1 MVSATTYSTL
11 AKRSEGRKEKG
22 HSLRIFAAS
31 IGPVVYR
38 PAKRSR
44 CEMIFSRG
52 KVASVFVT
60 ADMAVLIAATCRMPA
75 RLVSPAR
82 VIGSFRARAGGR
94 ASQ

>member
-1 MVSATTYSTL
+1 
-11 AKRSEGRKEKG
+11 
-22 HSLRIFAAS
+22 
-31 IGPVVYR
+31 
-38 PAKRSR
+38 
-44 CEMIFSRG
+44 MIFSRG